1 VIQLHP
7 VILVVED
14 EPIILL
20 ATADDLRDVG
30 FTVYE
35 ASNADAALRALDSH
49 PNITVVFTDID
60 MPGSMS
66 GLRLSFAVHER
77 WPPMKIIITSGMKN
91 LAGDLMPAGGVFLSK
106 PYSTLSLIETIK
118 ALHT

>member
-1 VIQLHP
+1 M
-7 VILVVED
+7 ILVVED

-20 ATADDLRDVG
+20 ATADDLRDAG

-35 ASNADAALRALDSH
+35 ALNADKALRALDSH
-49 PNITVVFTDID
+49 PDITLVFTDID

-66 GLRLSFAVHER
+66 GLQLSFAIRER
-77 WPPMKIIITSGMKN
+77 WHPVKIIITSGMKN

-106 PYSTLSLIETIK
+106 PYTTLSLIETIQ